1 MKIFLIAV
9 VCSLFPGLFAA
20 ELKDPRIPERSE
32 ETEGLT
38 FTQNVQRTRNRVSL
52 KKFRSTSQ
60 KGETCNVYSTIMILH
75 YFRCYIMPRDLKRDG
90 KGYKYKYSSFI
101 RKKLEKYG
109 FDYFMLRTRNI
120 SAFADMI
127 KRSIDN
133 GIPIHWMVD
142 MSLSPIEEER
152 SPTHHARVIIGYF
165 HKNGKLT
172 DVFYADSWG
181 RSNLH
186 KKMDLASAYKMTD
199 SINFIF
205 PKDLDKKTKR
215 KLLSP
220 GSR

>member
-1 MKIFLIAV
+1 MKIILIAV
-9 VCSLFPGLFAA
+9 VFSLFPVLFAA
-20 ELKDPRIPERSE
+20 DLQDPRIRQKSE
-32 ETEGLT
+32 EADGLT

-90 KGYKYKYSSFI
+90 EGYKYKYSAFI
-101 RKKLEKYG
+101 AKKLEKYG
-109 FDYFMLRTRNI
+109 FDYLMLRTRNI
-120 SAFADMI
+120 SAFADMV

-186 KKMDLASAYKMTD
+186 KKMDLASAYRMTT
-199 SINFIF
+199 SLNFIL
-205 PKDLDKKTKR
+205 PKNLDKETKI
-215 KLLSP
+215 KLFSP
-220 GSR
+220 RAR